1 MIRESQKTTSN
12 VRTIDFYY
20 SAHSAFAY
28 IGFKRMMDI
37 MSAHNVQL
45 FHRPIKLATVVYASG
60 AQQFSERS
68 HIHKNY
74 YFGREIERWAEFRSM
89 DIISHTPTYHHEN
102 LDLVSGMLVAGVEN
116 GAEQGVDMGKLAF
129 AILESHWRYDADLTN
144 VDTLTKSVLEA
155 GIDPKPLLDIAL
167 SPEIIKIYEK
177 NTKDAIA
184 LGALG
189 SPTFVLD
196 GDMFY
201 GQDRLELL
209 ERALVKPFAPHN
221 FDA

>member
-1 MIRESQKTTSN
+1 MIREAQKTTSN

-28 IGFKRMMDI
+28 IGFKRMMEI

-45 FHRPIKLATVVYASG
+45 LHRPIKLATVVYASG
-60 AQQFSERS
+60 AQQFSQRS
-68 HIHKNY
+68 DTHNNY

-102 LDLVSGMLVAGVEN
+102 LDLVSGMLVAG
-116 GAEQGVDMGKLAF
+116 AEQGVELGVDMGKLAF
-129 AILESHWRYDADLTN
+129 AILESHWRYDSDLTD
-144 VDTLTKSVLEA
+144 VDTLTKAVLEV
-155 GIDPKPLLDIAL
+155 GIDPKPLLDVAL

-177 NTKDAIA
+177 NTKDAIE

-209 ERALVKPFAPHN
+209 ERALVKPFAPHK
-221 FDA
+221 FVT

>member
-28 IGFKRMMDI
+28 IGFKRMMEI

-45 FHRPIKLATVVYASG
+45 LHRPIKLATVVYASG
-60 AQQFSERS
+60 AQQFSQRS
-68 HIHKNY
+68 EIHNNY

-102 LDLVSGMLVAGVEN
+102 LDLVSGMLVAG
-116 GAEQGVDMGKLAF
+116 GEQGVDMGRLAF
-129 AILESHWRYDADLTN
+129 AILESHWRYDSDLTD
-144 VDTLTKSVLEA
+144 VDTLTKSVLEV

-177 NTKDAIA
+177 NTKDAIS

-201 GQDRLELL
+201 GQDRLDLL

-221 FDA
+221 FDT